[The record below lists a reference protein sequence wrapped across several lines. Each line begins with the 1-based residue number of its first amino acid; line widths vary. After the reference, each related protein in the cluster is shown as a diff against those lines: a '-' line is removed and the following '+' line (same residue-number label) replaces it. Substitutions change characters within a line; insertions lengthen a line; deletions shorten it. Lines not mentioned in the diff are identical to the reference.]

1 MNVCL
6 FVVLFVVLSPRMHRA
21 VSRLL
26 STEEG
31 EA

>member
-21 VSRLL
+21 VRRLFG
-26 STEEG
+26 EG